1 MTGTLPLDGMRVV
14 ELSSFVATPL
24 GGMTLA
30 QLGADVVRVDQVG
43 GGPDIDRWP
52 LAPSGRSLYWAGLN
66 KGKRSVAVDLRSA
79 EGREVV
85 AGLVA
90 ECGVV
95 LTNAPPR
102 RGLSYDELRAA
113 RPDLIHVRLQGTRDG
128 RNAVDYTVNASMG
141 FPGVTGPAGQDAPVN
156 HSLPAWDVACGL
168 YMAVGLLAAERHRLR
183 TGEGQSLHV
192 ALQDVALATAGNLG
206 YLAEAQLG
214 EPRRRLGNHLFGDF
228 GRDFSTAD
236 GRVMVATLT
245 ARHWRD
251 LVRATGLGEVGD
263 ALERALGADFRRAG
277 DRFTY
282 REALGGVLAPW
293 FASRT
298 CAQVEDG
305 LAGTSVLWSRYRGFA
320 EVAAALHEEPLMG
333 ELDQPGIGRHLAPG
347 SPLRLGG
354 ASLPPAPAPTLGEHT
369 DAVLRDVL
377 SLPPDRIAALR
388 DAGSIG

>member
-1 MTGTLPLDGMRVV
+1 MGDDAIF
-14 ELSSFVATPL
+14 E
-24 GGMTLA
+24 
-30 QLGADVVRVDQVG
+30 
-43 GGPDIDRWP
+43 
-52 LAPSGRSLYWAGLN
+52 
-66 KGKRSVAVDLRSA
+66 
-79 EGREVV
+79 
-85 AGLVA
+85 
-90 ECGVV
+90 
-95 LTNAPPR
+95 
-102 RGLSYDELRAA
+102 ELREH
-113 RPDLIHVRLQGTRDG
+113 LG
-128 RNAVDYTVNASMG
+128 VDN
-141 FPGVTGPAGQDAPVN
+141 
-156 HSLPAWDVACGL
+156 
-168 YMAVGLLAAERHRLR
+168 
-183 TGEGQSLHV
+183 GE
-192 ALQDVALATAGNLG
+192 T
-206 YLAEAQLG
+206 
-214 EPRRRLGNHLFGDF
+214 
-228 GRDFSTAD
+228 TAD

>member
-1 MTGTLPLDGMRVV
+1 MSGTLPLDGMRVV

-66 KGKRSVAVDLRSA
+66 KGKRSVTADLRSA

-95 LTNAPPR
+95 LTNAAPR
-102 RGLSYDELRAA
+102 PGLGYDELRAA
-113 RPDLIHVRLQGTRDG
+113 RPDLIHIRLQGTRDG
-128 RNAVDYTVNASMG
+128 GNAVDYTVNAALG
-141 FPGVTGPAGQDAPVN
+141 FPEITGPSGQNGPVN
-156 HSLPAWDVACGL
+156 HVLPAWDIACGL
-168 YMAVGLLAAERHRLR
+168 YMAVGILAAERHRLR
-183 TGEGQSLHV
+183 TGEGQSLQV

-214 EPRRRLGNHLFGDF
+214 EPRRRLGNDLFGDF
-228 GRDFSTAD
+228 GRDFATAD
-236 GRVMVATLT
+236 GRVMVAVLT

-251 LVRATGLGEVGD
+251 LVEATGLGEVSA
-263 ALERALGADFRRAG
+263 ALERAFGADFRRAG
-277 DRFTY
+277 DRFTH

-293 FASRT
+293 FAART
-298 CAQVEDG
+298 CAQVAVG
-305 LAGTSVLWSRYRGFA
+305 LKGTSVLWSRYRGFA
-320 EVAAALHEEPLMG
+320 EVAAGLREEPLMAP
-333 ELDQPGIGRHLAPG
+333 LDQPGIGPHLAPG

-354 ASLPPAPAPTLGEHT
+354 SSLPPVPAPTLGEHT
-369 DAVLRDVL
+369 DEVLRDVL
-377 SLPPDRIAALR
+377 SLSPDRIAALR
-388 DAGSIG
+388 DAGAIG